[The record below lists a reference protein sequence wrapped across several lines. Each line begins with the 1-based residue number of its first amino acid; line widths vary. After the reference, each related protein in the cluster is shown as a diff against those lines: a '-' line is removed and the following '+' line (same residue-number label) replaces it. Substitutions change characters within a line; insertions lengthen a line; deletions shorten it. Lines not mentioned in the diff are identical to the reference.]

1 MYRRDGL
8 FICSI
13 MISIS
18 SLFKAY
24 PTFGDFFFYIT
35 ILMLYIPLSPH
46 MRYGFP
52 IIVLM
57 LFTMLVGPAMFNAWI
72 VKGTGN
78 ANFFYFVTLAFL
90 LSQVLLIVEFVY
102 AKLKHNYENKIK

>member
-1 MYRRDGL
+1 M
-8 FICSI
+8 SI
-13 MISIS
+13 MVAICL
-18 SLFKAY
+18 LFKAY

-35 ILMLYIPLSPH
+35 ILMMYAPLAPH
-46 MRYGFP
+46 MRYAFP
-52 IIVLM
+52 IVVLM

-102 AKLKHNYENKIK
+102 AKLKHIYVNK